1 MIDFLIIVMYIIMSI
16 ALLAITCSVAKR
28 LFLMKQSSGTENR
41 IPKRK
46 IRVAVIL
53 SMLAILILTYTLCDV
68 QPIKISNIAYD
79 DETMLRTTNML
90 VQTGVVAVTVAIAC
104 ILISALMRVYNNK

>member
-46 IRVAVIL
+46 IRVTGIL
-53 SMLAILILTYTLCDV
+53 SMLA
-68 QPIKISNIAYD
+68 
-79 DETMLRTTNML
+79 
-90 VQTGVVAVTVAIAC
+90 QTGVVAVTVAIAC
-104 ILISALMRVYNNK
+104 ILISAIMRVYNNK